1 MNIRENTM
9 TKNDENK
16 VCNAD
21 EIHCREIS
29 DPAVLSKNP
38 IVSVKM
44 STYNHE
50 AYIIQAIEG
59 IVTQET

>member
-1 MNIRENTM
+1 M